1 MAAIA
6 GIAVSRLGFK
16 TEIET
21 GRRAASLAGMAES
34 FGNAFTIVEVT
45 SADASSEPTRQM
57 WLALAKPSQA
67 LTLVLAA
74 VPEGW
79 KAEIVPAVLTEK
91 QQRLFEEVSLKPGDV
106 YRLTSE

>member
-1 MAAIA
+1 MA
-6 GIAVSRLGFK
+6 G
-16 TEIET
+16 
-21 GRRAASLAGMAES
+21 
-34 FGNAFTIVEVT
+34 
-45 SADASSEPTRQM
+45 
-57 WLALAKPSQA
+57 KPSQA